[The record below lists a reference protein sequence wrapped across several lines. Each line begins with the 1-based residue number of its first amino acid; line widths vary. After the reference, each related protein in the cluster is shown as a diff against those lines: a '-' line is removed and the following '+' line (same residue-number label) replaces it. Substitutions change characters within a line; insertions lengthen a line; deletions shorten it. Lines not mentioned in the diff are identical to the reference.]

1 MSGPR
6 LTLRLLA
13 GAALL
18 AVLPLRAADAPASST
33 LLQPVA
39 NTTTITSLNAVVS
52 PAEYKAQQD
61 SAPEEVILRIT
72 TVKATL
78 AKADDS
84 IGPDAKAV
92 AARAVILTVL
102 RSKTNLQIGSVIY
115 LLYGYA
121 PPAPGKPGPPPVPIV
136 ANNTDY
142 HAFLNGGPGDA
153 AYHPAAGAQSF
164 LDPNAPAAT
173 TTASAPAAAPLP
185 LLDPTL
191 LPTPINPK
199 PKGAVH
205 LTGDNLAQFVVL
217 VQTGDQW
224 GASIAHADPLPLQ
237 TQGAEAPALI
247 GYYGKPLGAPTAQP
261 TLLIYRSAVL
271 PAPPP
276 ATGTL
281 TLVRALIVDHN
292 NHLLGDALW
301 AHLLSDYT
309 QRPLDPPLWVWTP
322 YQVNITDPDTQ
333 KVQTILLTSPSP

>member
-1 MSGPR
+1 MSGSR

-13 GAALL
+13 GTALL
-18 AVLPLRAADAPASST
+18 AALPIRAADAPASPA

-39 NTTTITSLNAVVS
+39 NTTTITSLDPAIA

-61 SAPEEVILRIT
+61 NAPEEVVLRVT
-72 TVKATL
+72 AVKPTP
-78 AKADDS
+78 AKAEDAN

-92 AARAVILTVL
+92 AVRAVILNVL
-102 RSKTNLQIGSVIY
+102 RSKTNLKIGSVIY

-136 ANNTDY
+136 VINTDY
-142 HAFLNGGPGDA
+142 HAFLNGGPGDT

-164 LDPNAPAAT
+164 LDPKALVAASAAPAT
-173 TTASAPAAAPLP
+173 PTDPLP
-185 LLDPTL
+185 DPTL
-191 LPTPINPK
+191 FPTPINPK
-199 PKGAVH
+199 PKGSVH
-205 LTGDNLAQFVVL
+205 LTGDNLAQFVAL

-237 TQGAEAPALI
+237 TQGAEPPVLM
-247 GYYGKPLGAPTAQP
+247 GFYGKPLGAPATQP

-276 ATGTL
+276 ATGTV

-292 NHLLGDALW
+292 NRPLGDAPW
-301 AHLLSDYT
+301 ARVLSDDS
-309 QRPLDPPLWVWTP
+309 QAPLLPPVWAWSA
-322 YQVNITDPDTQ
+322 YKVDITDPDTQ
-333 KVQTILLTSPSP
+333 QVQTILLTAPNP